1 MIPKERIT
9 AALEH
14 KPTDR
19 VPIYHCSVSSR
30 TASLV
35 LGREAY
41 VGGGIQQWRESAAMW
56 SGPEAHREFIER
68 TRRDTIDLA
77 KALDVD
83 MVRPSCW
90 RMTRK
95 PTRRLDE
102 YTFLYGDPEGSWEVM
117 RFDPETELYQ
127 TVDRSPQPEPTE
139 SDIEAEVERLERGL
153 DSYDP
158 KCEDVCADAVEV
170 LKAFGGERAVPGMG
184 VGVGVP
190 NRSTIWFEM
199 IAARPDLV
207 KRYIEVQTEYTL
219 KRIRCYR
226 ELDVQVM
233 LGGGDMAWN
242 EGPIYSPRFFREVMA
257 PAFERLTSECN
268 AMGKYYFFAS
278 DGNLWPIADDVFP
291 IVDGFYE
298 IDRRAGM
305 DLRKLR
311 ERFPHL
317 TLIGNIS
324 SHTLH
329 MGTKYDVIEETRDC
343 LQAAKELG
351 GIIVGVSNL
360 IVCQTPPENFFAMLE
375 TIRSER

>member
-1 MIPKERIT
+1 MIPKERII

-19 VPIYHCSVSSR
+19 VPIYHCSISSR
-30 TASLV
+30 MASLV

-56 SGPEAHREFIER
+56 NGPEAHKEFLER

-83 MVRPSCW
+83 MVRPSYW

-102 YTFLYGDPEGSWEVM
+102 YTFLYGDPDGSWEVM

-127 TVDRSPQPEPTE
+127 TVDRSPRPEPTE

-158 KCEDVCADAVEV
+158 KCEDICADAIEV

-242 EGPIYSPRFFREVMA
+242 EGPIYSPKFFREVMA

-268 AMGKYYFFAS
+268 ALGKYYFFAS

-311 ERFPHL
+311 ERYPHL